1 MLKLVYLAKRKPG
14 FAFDDFVRRWRMHG
28 ARGME
33 GSFWRHALAY
43 VQAEPLRPTPV
54 AGTSE
59 AFDAIAIF
67 AVRDDAFAAM
77 TPDDIAGAKTM
88 AQDELET
95 FSAPIPTTALWVDEE
110 RLLDG
115 EFGGIAAYLFFADEV
130 SARAAAALAL
140 ASGALHRIVVNRRRD
155 AGPFGPQADTLP
167 YGAIVELAASSVDAL
182 TNALGAGN
190 AGLVAAADV
199 A

>member
-95 FSAPIPTTALWVDEE
+95 FSAPIPTTPVT
-110 RLLDG
+110 
-115 EFGGIAAYLFFADEV
+115 V
-130 SARAAAALAL
+130 
-140 ASGALHRIVVNRRRD
+140 
-155 AGPFGPQADTLP
+155 TLP
-167 YGAIVELAASSVDAL
+167 RGWSWCCCHRRCPAAVTWWSRPTGVPAQGVR
-182 TNALGAGN
+182 ARPP
-190 AGLVAAADV
+190 VRWRR
-199 A
+199 